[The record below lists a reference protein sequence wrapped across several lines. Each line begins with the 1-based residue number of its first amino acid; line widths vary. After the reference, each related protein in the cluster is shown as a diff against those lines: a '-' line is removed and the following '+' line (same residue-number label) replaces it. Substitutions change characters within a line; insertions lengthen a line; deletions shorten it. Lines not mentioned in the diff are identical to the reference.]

1 MYFQRISSPYLP
13 DSDYS
18 DYLISQYQDIID
30 VCNATMPDLVIRAPP
45 QYENALP
52 PVPGFNFGTNNATI
66 PAGNTTIHG
75 PYSMNTTI
83 HGPYPM
89 NSTSVNGTG
98 AINNTCQGQ
107 LIQPSNIHTS
117 CNSLAQAYSVTTGD
131 LQAAIGNDDCS
142 LTAPVCVPAAC
153 TLKKV
158 PANATWLATFK
169 QILIGTS

>member
-1 MYFQRISSPYLP
+1 MYFRRISSPYLP

-45 QYENALP
+45 EYENAP
-52 PVPGFNFGTNNATI
+52 PPGPGLTFGTNNATI
-66 PAGNTTIHG
+66 SAGNTTSHA
-75 PYSMNTTI
+75 PYPMNTTI

-98 AINNTCQGQ
+98 AISNTCQGQ
-107 LIQPSNIHTS
+107 LIQPSNIRTT
-117 CNSLAQAYSVTTGD
+117 CNDLAQAYSVTTGD
-131 LQAAIGNDDCS
+131 LQSATGNDDCR

-158 PANATWLATFK
+158 PANATW
-169 QILIGTS
+169 

>member
-1 MYFQRISSPYLP
+1 MYYRRMISPYLP

-30 VCNATMPDLVIRAPP
+30 VCNATMPDLVIRALPR
-45 QYENALP
+45 YENALP
-52 PVPGFNFGTNNATI
+52 PGPGLTFGTNNATTF
-66 PAGNTTIHG
+66 AGNA
-75 PYSMNTTI
+75 TI

-89 NSTSVNGTG
+89 NGTFVNGTS

-107 LIQPSNIHTS
+107 LIRSSTIRTS
-117 CNSLAQAYSVTTGD
+117 CNDLAQKYSVTTGD

-153 TLKKV
+153 TLKEV
-158 PANATWLATFK
+158 PANATW
-169 QILIGTS
+169 